1 MGSNKIKEMMFCGLA
16 MAIVFIMTVFIS
28 IPIGQFGYVNV
39 GDGGV
44 LLFSTFLHP
53 FFAFLG
59 AGIGS
64 AMADLYLGYSQYA
77 IFTFLIKGFEGLIV
91 SIFFHFLKNRIQY
104 VSFVIAI
111 VWMILGYYLTDALL
125 YGDFIVAL
133 GGIGFN
139 AIQGFISLMIA
150 LLLHPI
156 LGKIKNK
163 SNT

>member
-59 AGIGS
+59 NDKMLPAFPHDSDVQQKRFSYASVFIIFTLLS
-64 AMADLYLGYSQYA
+64 LYLKTDQ
-77 IFTFLIKGFEGLIV
+77 KGKPEMLLRFAFFGLRFDTYFKNCLFNCNRFFYRHSRAV
-91 SIFFHFLKNRIQY
+91 SIGRI
-104 VSFVIAI
+104 
-111 VWMILGYYLTDALL
+111 TDQK
-125 YGDFIVAL
+125 IP
-133 GGIGFN
+133 
-139 AIQGFISLMIA
+139 IS
-150 LLLHPI
+150 
-156 LGKIKNK
+156 
-163 SNT
+163 